1 MIHINYVY
9 GDFPKGDEMNQR
21 TNLVID
27 LELLKEAKKI
37 LGAETNSATV
47 NEALEEVIRMSKIKS
62 MTTLFGSGAWE
73 GDLPQMREDKK
84 KSGPAKRR
92 A

>member
-1 MIHINYVY
+1 
-9 GDFPKGDEMNQR
+9 MNQR

-27 LELLKEAKKI
+27 IELLKEAKKI

-47 NEALEEVIRMSKIKS
+47 NEALEEVVRMSKIKS
-62 MTTLFGSGAWE
+62 MTALFGTGVWS
-73 GDLPQMREDKK
+73 GDLSQMREDKK
-84 KSGPAKRR
+84 KSGRTKRR

>member
-1 MIHINYVY
+1 
-9 GDFPKGDEMNQR
+9 MNQR

-27 LELLKEAKKI
+27 IELLKEAKKI

-47 NEALEEVIRMSKIKS
+47 NEALEEVIRMAKIKS
-62 MTTLFGSGAWE
+62 LTNLFGSGIWS
-73 GDLPQMREDKK
+73 GDLAQMREDRK
-84 KSGPAKRR
+84 KSGRSKRR

>member
-1 MIHINYVY
+1 
-9 GDFPKGDEMNQR
+9 MNQR

-47 NEALEEVIRMSKIKS
+47 NEALGEVIRMAKIKS
-62 MTTLFGSGAWE
+62 MTTLFGTGVWA
-73 GDLPQMREDKK
+73 GDLSQMRDDKK
-84 KSGPAKRR
+84 KSGRMKRR